1 MEKMKGFMWGIGAC
15 AAGFALAWLLGIANN
30 GEQANMK
37 KLAKLHE
44 AELTACLE
52 STKGTDKTC
61 RIEYLKDRTDTIYAA
76 KVIKEDM

>member
-1 MEKMKGFMWGIGAC
+1 
-15 AAGFALAWLLGIANN
+15 
-30 GEQANMK
+30 MK

-52 STKGTDKTC
+52 STKGTDTTC
-61 RIEYLKDRTDTIYAA
+61 RIEYLRDRTDTIYAA

>member
-1 MEKMKGFMWGIGAC
+1 
-15 AAGFALAWLLGIANN
+15 
-30 GEQANMK
+30 MK

-44 AELTACLE
+44 AELTACVE
-52 STKGTDKTC
+52 ATKGTDKTC